1 MRILVVFEPGRAGKA
16 ALVRARSLAE
26 QGHSTVTVVS
36 VVPQAPI
43 ATRCGCAP
51 VDYNAAVRDA
61 AADELKRAREQLPTI
76 AERASFKLLIDGT
89 DPALEAWTAA
99 AGFDLVLLPARR
111 RPLRAPGHPAAAALR
126 RAGAEVEVVARRA
139 VQ

>member
-51 VDYNAAVRDA
+51 VD
-61 AADELKRAREQLPTI
+61 
-76 AERASFKLLIDGT
+76 
-89 DPALEAWTAA
+89 
-99 AGFDLVLLPARR
+99 
-111 RPLRAPGHPAAAALR
+111 AALR
-126 RAGAEVEVVARRA
+126 RAGAEVEIVAPRA
-139 VQ
+139 VQWPSPRSRGVICTLWPRSWASRAAKCGRL